1 MITKKSKGNEKC
13 KEKIRDSMFIVSEI
27 NGIIKPLKCQV
38 QRRKFGGVMGENGI
52 EQQKLSQSTKE
63 GCTYIVE

>member
-27 NGIIKPLKCQV
+27 NGIIKPLKC
-38 QRRKFGGVMGENGI
+38 
-52 EQQKLSQSTKE
+52 
-63 GCTYIVE
+63 